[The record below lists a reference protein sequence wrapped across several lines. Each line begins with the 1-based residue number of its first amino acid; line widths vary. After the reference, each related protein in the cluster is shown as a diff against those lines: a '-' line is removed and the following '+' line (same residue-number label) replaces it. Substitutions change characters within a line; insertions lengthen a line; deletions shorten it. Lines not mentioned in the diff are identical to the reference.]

1 MAAEP
6 AVTVTGAAAGAAV
19 AMVPAVAMGVQTDA
33 LGLGL
38 FAAMLVTLWLG
49 SIDTRRKAFAAVGLS
64 GLLAG
69 YFSPHAA
76 AYAATKFTSL
86 SADPSSLRMP
96 MALLIAI
103 AAPFLVPLALIGAQA
118 IARTWIARKGGAE

>member
-6 AVTVTGAAAGAAV
+6 TVTVTGAAAGAV
-19 AMVPAVAMGVQTDA
+19 AAIVPAVALGVHTDA
-33 LGLGL
+33 LALGI
-38 FAAMLVTLWLG
+38 FSATLVTLWLG

-76 AYAATKFTSL
+76 AYAAAKFTSL
-86 SADPSSLRMP
+86 SATAASLRMP

-103 AAPFLVPLALIGAQA
+103 SAPFLVPLALIGAQS
-118 IARTWIARKGGAE
+118 IARGWINKRGGAE

>member
-6 AVTVTGAAAGAAV
+6 AVTVTGAAAGAV
-19 AMVPAVAMGVQTDA
+19 AAIVPAVALGVHTDA
-33 LGLGL
+33 LALGI
-38 FAAMLVTLWLG
+38 FSATLVTLWLG
-49 SIDTRRKAFAAVGLS
+49 SIDTRRKAFAVVGLS

-69 YFSPHAA
+69 YFSPYAA
-76 AYAATKFTSL
+76 NYVATKFTSL

-103 AAPFLVPLALIGAQA
+103 AAPFLVPIALIGAQA
-118 IARTWIARKGGAE
+118 IARTWLSRKGGAE

>member
-1 MAAEP
+1 MTEP
-6 AVTVTGAAAGAAV
+6 TSTAAGAATGALTVLPV
-19 AMVPAVAMGVQTDA
+19 AMLGAQTDA

-49 SIDTRRKAFAAVGLS
+49 SIDTHRKAFAAVCLS

-76 AYAATKFTSL
+76 AYAATKFTCL

-103 AAPFLVPLALIGAQA
+103 AAPFLVPLALIGAES
-118 IARTWIARKGGAE
+118 IARAWIARKGGGE

>member
-6 AVTVTGAAAGAAV
+6 TVTVTGAAAGAVA
-19 AMVPAVAMGVQTDA
+19 AMVPAVAMGIQTDA

-69 YFSPHAA
+69 YFSPYAA
-76 AYAATKFTSL
+76 NYVATKFTSL
-86 SADPSSLRMP
+86 SATAASLRMP

-103 AAPFLVPLALIGAQA
+103 AAPFLVPIALTGAQA
-118 IARTWIARKGGAE
+118 IARTWLSRKGGEE

>member
-1 MAAEP
+1 MTEP
-6 AVTVTGAAAGAAV
+6 TSTAAGAATGALTVLPV
-19 AMVPAVAMGVQTDA
+19 AMLGAQTDA

-76 AYAATKFTSL
+76 VYAATKFTSL

-103 AAPFLVPLALIGAQA
+103 AAPFLVPLALIGAQS
-118 IARTWIARKGGAE
+118 IARAWIARKGGGE

>member
-1 MAAEP
+1 MTEPTSTAA
-6 AVTVTGAAAGAAV
+6 GAAAGALTVLPV
-19 AMVPAVAMGVQTDA
+19 AMLGAQTDA

-49 SIDTRRKAFAAVGLS
+49 SINTRRKAFAAVGLS

-103 AAPFLVPLALIGAQA
+103 AAPFLVPLALIGAQS
-118 IARTWIARKGGAE
+118 IARAWIARKGGGE

>member
-19 AMVPAVAMGVQTDA
+19 AMVPAGAMGVQTDA

-76 AYAATKFTSL
+76 SYVATKFTSL
-86 SADPSSLRMP
+86 SADPSALRMP

-103 AAPFLVPLALIGAQA
+103 AAPFLVPIALIGAQA
-118 IARTWIARKGGAE
+118 IARTWLSRKGGAE

>member
-1 MAAEP
+1 MTEPTSTAA
-6 AVTVTGAAAGAAV
+6 GAAAGALTVLPV
-19 AMVPAVAMGVQTDA
+19 AMLGAQTDA

-103 AAPFLVPLALIGAQA
+103 AAPFLVPLALIGAQS
-118 IARTWIARKGGAE
+118 IARAWIARKGGGE

>member
-1 MAAEP
+1 MTEPTSTAA
-6 AVTVTGAAAGAAV
+6 GAAAGAVTVLPV
-19 AMVPAVAMGVQTDA
+19 AMLGAQTDA

-49 SIDTRRKAFAAVGLS
+49 SIDTRRKAFAAVCLS

-103 AAPFLVPLALIGAQA
+103 AAPFLVPLALIGAQS
-118 IARTWIARKGGAE
+118 IARAWIARKGGGE